1 MTPQSFDDTY
11 SLDQNRF
18 KTFETIGD
26 GVKVARQMD
35 IVKSKFAK
43 ENTTKNTSLKRPD
56 RLELTQTALPN
67 TINDKDTDS
76 IESAKRLSPTPFAK
90 NPHLSDSGL
99 KTPRR
104 MSHLKRKI
112 TKNQAQLGNYIKRGS
127 TKTRLRSKSPERNQA
142 SSSPEGL
149 FDRLLPIRKRKRKN
163 TGQSVAASETETG
176 LGGEDSE
183 VFEDAL
189 GSVEDE
195 DGWSGSLVDE
205 GDGSSREEEFLKG
218 NDSNGGVLVQSLARK
233 DGKPGE
239 MKSLENLLLILMVLF
254 VAYFFLSMY
263 NYFFISSLE
272 VMITNQSAALLEF
285 YYHDHSSGI

>member
-1 MTPQSFDDTY
+1 VTPPSFDTY
-11 SLDQNRF
+11 SLEQNRF
-18 KTFETIGD
+18 KTFETIGN

-67 TINDKDTDS
+67 TSNDKDTDS

-90 NPHLSDSGL
+90 NPSDSGL

-163 TGQSVAASETETG
+163 TGQSVVGSDEAETG
-176 LGGEDSE
+176 LVGEDSE

-189 GSVEDE
+189 SYVEDE
-195 DGWSGSLVDE
+195 DGWSGSLGGE
-205 GDGSSREEEFLKG
+205 GDGSSREEEFIKG
-218 NDSNGGVLVQSLARK
+218 NDSNGGVLVHSSARK
-233 DGKPGE
+233 DGKIGE
-239 MKSLENLLLILMVLF
+239 IKSLENLLLILMVLF